1 MKIVLNWHKFWLVSR
16 NGAVMMESHWYIT
29 SAGCKAA
36 AKKVADRLGLPLV
49 VERS

>member
-1 MKIVLNWHKFWLVSR
+1 MKIVLDWNRFHLISR
-16 NGAVMMESHWYIT
+16 NGATLLSSHRYGT